1 MVDTIRAIL
10 IPPLVLGLLGLI
22 LGILI
27 YLVAKYFA
35 VQEDTRLDDIEKML
49 PRANCGAC
57 GFAGCRDLARAM
69 LEGKINATA
78 CKPIKPS
85 DRDAL
90 NKYLDEMVKASA
102 QPASSAK

>member
-1 MVDTIRAIL
+1 MQDLMKIL
-10 IPPLVLGLLGLI
+10 TPPLVLGVLGMV

-35 VQEDTRLDDIEKML
+35 VVEDTRLDDIEKML

-57 GFAGCRDLARAM
+57 GFAGCRDLARSM
-69 LEGKINATA
+69 LAGKTNANA
-78 CKPIKPS
+78 CKPIQAA

-90 NKYLDEMVKASA
+90 NKYLDEMLKSA
-102 QPASSAK
+102 DRPAAPAK